1 MAGWK
6 PAGEPDWIPVT
17 DVGQVPGADPAM
29 VSRWIAASLI
39 HAYRVG
45 DQLHVR
51 RAEVQRLVTLTTNP
65 AALGG

>member
-6 PAGEPDWIPVT
+6 PAGEPDWIPVS
-17 DVGQVPGADPAM
+17 DVDDVPGADAAL
-29 VSRWIAASLI
+29 VARWIAGGLI

-45 DQLHVR
+45 DELQVR

>member
-6 PAGEPDWIPVT
+6 PAGEPDWIPVSE
-17 DVGQVPGADPAM
+17 VGAVPGADPAL
-29 VSRWIAASLI
+29 VTRWISAGLI
-39 HAYRVG
+39 HAYRSG
-45 DQLHVR
+45 DELRVR